1 MAMMRKVHRSAFNED
16 AFDPAAHGPNS
27 ASFGHEAEIVR
38 VACLA
43 GVPTA
48 AEEGFASVLSRKV
61 WGLSAA
67 GQNKTPAAQ

>member
-16 AFDPAAHGPNS
+16 AFDPAARPNS
-27 ASFGHEAEIVR
+27 ASFGHEAEIAR

-48 AEEGFASVLSRKV
+48 AEEGFASTLSRKV
-61 WGLSAA
+61 GGLSAA
-67 GQNKTPAAQ
+67 GQKKTPADQ